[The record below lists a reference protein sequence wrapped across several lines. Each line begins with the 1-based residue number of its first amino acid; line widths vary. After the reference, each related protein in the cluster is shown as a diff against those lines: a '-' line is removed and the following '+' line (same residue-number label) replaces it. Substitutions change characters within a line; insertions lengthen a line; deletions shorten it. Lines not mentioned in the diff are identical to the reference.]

1 MRVTN
6 KGQITIPKPIRE
18 KLGISPET
26 ELSVFERQGEVV
38 VAIRRD
44 SLFESRRSRIANGLE
59 KRRRQVDSF
68 GMNGLEYTDW
78 VRGER
83 DDVLPG

>member
-18 KLGISPET
+18 KLGLSPGAEVRVV
-26 ELSVFERQGEVV
+26 ERLGEIVVSVPGGTPPV
-38 VAIRRD
+38 
-44 SLFESRRSRIANGLE
+44 SRRSRIEQGLE
-59 KRRRQVDSF
+59 KRRAQLDSAR
-68 GMNGLEYTDW
+68 MNGLDYTDW
-78 VRGER
+78 LRGER